1 MTLRPPDAC
10 AYQPSERKRAT
21 VETLDENVI
30 RFLIVS
36 FCYLDASNE
45 SSCTAMVSTGID
57 TTASWAD

>member
-1 MTLRPPDAC
+1 MTLGPTAAGVC
-10 AYQPSERKRAT
+10 QTIERKGTT

-36 FCYLDASNE
+36 FCYLDATNAP
-45 SSCTAMVSTGID
+45 SCAATVSTSND